1 MDLYALYKQG
11 LGKHRKTL
19 NSLFFDTSHFSF
31 KVLFRYFDY
40 DILNFLVGDCN
51 IDQPGMTELKA
62 KAKWDA
68 WNAKKGVSQDEAKS
82 QYVELANKMIEKHG
96 TT

>member
-1 MDLYALYKQG
+1 M
-11 LGKHRKTL
+11 
-19 NSLFFDTSHFSF
+19 
-31 KVLFRYFDY
+31 
-40 DILNFLVGDCN
+40 LNFIVGDCN

-68 WNAKKGVSQDEAKS
+68 WNAKKGMSQDEAKS
-82 QYVELANKMIEKHG
+82 QYAELAIKMIEKHG